1 MKVIKLKND
10 ILIGKDG
17 LGEILWEGNFRIGET
32 KTIPN
37 LSKYSI
43 LEFYYSRGR
52 DYGGSY
58 AKAEYYSVHTSATIV
73 YTGGSSGTYWN
84 KRTANIYWT
93 GNDVEFRN
101 ILEEN
106 ASGSSVS
113 TATNTNDNLYM
124 IVGYN

>member
-58 AKAEYYSVHTSATIV
+58 AKAEYYSAHTSATIV